1 MSNDKLRRR
10 VAWEAARLMYTRAER
25 EYLRAKLKA
34 VRRLAGA
41 AFNPSD
47 LPTNREIRDELEV
60 MARLSPEEH
69 ADLLR
74 DRAGLEE
81 ESRVDRFQVYR
92 MLLLPLEKVR
102 EGPRRHPGPDALEHS
117 LQVFDLVRDQRP
129 YDEEFLL
136 AALLHDVGKGIEPK
150 DHEAAGLAAL
160 DGWITPRT
168 AWLIEH
174 HTEAHGLRDGTI
186 GLRAR
191 RRLEAAEDFEELE
204 LLSACDRA
212 GHAPGVAVPDL
223 DEALDYLRDLARTCG
238 E

>member
-1 MSNDKLRRR
+1 
-10 VAWEAARLMYTRAER
+10 MYTRAEP

-34 VRRLAGA
+34 ARRLAGG
-41 AFNPSD
+41 AFDPSD
-47 LPTNREIRDELEV
+47 LPSNREIRDDLEA
-60 MARLSPEEH
+60 MARLSPEERR
-69 ADLLR
+69 DLFQER
-74 DRAGLEE
+74 TGPEE
-81 ESRVDRFQVYR
+81 EGRVDRFQVYR

-102 EGPRRHPGPDALEHS
+102 QGPRHQPGADVLEHS
-117 LQVFDLVRDQRP
+117 LQVFGLVRDQRP

-186 GLRAR
+186 GVRAR

-212 GHAPGVAVPDL
+212 SRAPGVAVPDL